1 MIDRSK
7 SDLVL
12 QVSEPL
18 PEATDLIHLI
28 AEHPFLDLEPGPL
41 VGDDLAE
48 LIQMKRVMP
57 GVGSIADLMEDFR
70 AFQQIG
76 GFLFMVSETS
86 LKLDQTGMKASRQI
100 GPPPNLVR

>member
-28 AEHPFLDLEPGPL
+28 SENQFLRFKPALL

-57 GVGSIADLMEDFR
+57 GVGSIAQPVEDFC

-76 GFLFMVSETS
+76 GFLFMASETS
-86 LKLDQTGMKASRQI
+86 LKLDQPGVKASRQV